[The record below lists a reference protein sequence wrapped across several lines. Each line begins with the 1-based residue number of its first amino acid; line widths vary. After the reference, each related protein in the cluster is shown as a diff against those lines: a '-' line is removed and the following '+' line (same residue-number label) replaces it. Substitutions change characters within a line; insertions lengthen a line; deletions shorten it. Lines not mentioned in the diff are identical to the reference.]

1 MRLIF
6 SFLLIFSSSV
16 FSNDCTLSTHAK
28 VLILSNDGDF
38 SNLIK
43 KSNCNDQSVSNFV
56 NFARNARGHIKP
68 TLLAKLFPEITFSPT
83 SIEFVSLQEALEN
96 KSLLP
101 NEASLMS
108 ATKLNRSS
116 LIGLENDQRL
126 ELECRSCPTTGFH
139 NIKISIRDN
148 LGQYLSTEWVKA
160 EVGVPVKAL
169 VSNSTQTPTFKAI
182 DPSLL
187 ITKTIISSNPE
198 NLVRAK
204 TPVQFFKFS
213 KTINSG
219 EVLQKDHISSL
230 QLVRPGTQA
239 RVLIKDGTIT
249 INGFAEPLS
258 YGIYDQTIKLKNSKT
273 SKIFWG
279 KVIDNNS
286 VVVEL

>member
-1 MRLIF
+1 M
-6 SFLLIFSSSV
+6 
-16 FSNDCTLSTHAK
+16 FSNECTLSTHAK
-28 VLILSNDGDF
+28 ILILSNDGDF
-38 SNLIK
+38 SKLIK
-43 KSNCNDQSVSNFV
+43 SSDCNDQSISSFVS
-56 NFARNARGHIKP
+56 FARNARGQIKP
-68 TLLAKLFPEITFSPT
+68 ALLSKLFPEITFSPST
-83 SIEFVSLQEALEN
+83 INFVSLQEALEN

-101 NEASLMS
+101 NEASLIS
-108 ATKLNRSS
+108 ASKLNRSS
-116 LIGLENDQRL
+116 LIGLEDDQRL
-126 ELECRSCPTTGFH
+126 ELECRSCPTTGMH

-182 DPSLL
+182 DPRQF
-187 ITKTIISSNPE
+187 IVKTIISSNPQS
-198 NLVRAK
+198 LVQPN

-219 EVLQKDHISSL
+219 EVLQKDHISSM

-239 RVLIKDGTIT
+239 KVLIKDGTIT
-249 INGFAEPLS
+249 INGFADPLS
-258 YGIYDQTIKLKNSKT
+258 YGIYDQTIKLKNSKS